1 MRDCW
6 FRCGENA
13 LFSSINRVATGHQ
26 GVEDLG
32 VQRFQSYKFEL
43 RPSASQQR
51 QMRRIVGCCRFVF
64 NLALATQKERLT
76 QGHAELTV
84 AELSLRLAEWRARP
98 ESRWLAD
105 ASIGPQLQALRDLE
119 RAFARHRARQ
129 AQFPRFRKRGRSD
142 SFRHSKPGKFKLDQA
157 TSRLFLPQVGWL
169 RYRNSREVLGQVRN
183 VTVSASCEKW
193 FVSILTQRHVAQRHA
208 IGPAVGIDMGIARFA
223 TLSDGHFFAPLN
235 SFRRHEKALAVA
247 QRSWSRKIKYSNNW
261 RKEKSRVQRIYVRIG
276 NARRDYLNKVS
287 TTISQN
293 HAVVCIEDLRVS
305 DMSQS
310 ASAGGDRAAGSAR
323 AKRGLNKSIL
333 DQGWFEFRR
342 QLEYKLRWNGGR
354 LIVVSPRNTS
364 ITCPSCGHVAKENRR
379 SQAQF
384 VCAACGFRENAD
396 VVGATNVLRAGHARL
411 ACAET
416 SPAYEASGQE
426 PTDAYAQD
434 C

>member
-1 MRDCW
+1 
-6 FRCGENA
+6 
-13 LFSSINRVATGHQ
+13 
-26 GVEDLG
+26 
-32 VQRFQSYKFEL
+32 
-43 RPSASQQR
+43 
-51 QMRRIVGCCRFVF
+51 MRRIVGCCRFVF
-64 NLALATQKERLT
+64 NLALATQKERQT
-76 QGHAELTV
+76 QGQAELTS
-84 AELSLRLAEWRARP
+84 AELSLRLTEWRRRP
-98 ESRWLAD
+98 ESQWLAA

-129 AQFPRFRKRGRSD
+129 AQFPTFRKRGRSD
-142 SFRHSKPGKFKLDQA
+142 SFRHANPGKFKLDQV
-157 TSRLFLPQVGWL
+157 TSRLFLPEIGWL
-169 RYRNSREVLGQVRN
+169 RYHNSREVLGQIRN

-193 FVSILTQRHVAQRHA
+193 FVSILTQRQVEPRRAT
-208 IGPAVGIDMGIARFA
+208 GPAVGIDMGIARFA
-223 TLSDGHFFAPLN
+223 TLSDGEFFAPLN

-247 QRSWSRKIKYSNNW
+247 QRSLSRKIKYSNNW
-261 RKEKSRVQRIYVRIG
+261 RKEKSKVQRIYVRIG
-276 NARRDYLNKVS
+276 NARRDYLNKIS

-310 ASAGGDRAAGSAR
+310 RASGDRVVRSPA

-384 VCAACGFRENAD
+384 ACAACGFQENAD
-396 VVGATNVLRAGHARL
+396 LVGATNVLRAGHARL

-426 PTDAYAQD
+426 PTDAYSQD